1 MLRSIGKQSGVSVE
15 SVLLSVHTSCS
26 AVFVLESRNCS
37 VHSVLGFLFPV
48 DRTEIVSFY
57 AYFGI
62 CLGTLESTLFIKS
75 LNTGKTV
82 LDRDAMS
89 DRPCYHAHTRWT
101 PPLPFSRAAPRLMPH
116 RASLQLM
123 TSVYGN
129 LLLRPSVKTP
139 IRRRVASICD
149 FDL

>member
-1 MLRSIGKQSGVSVE
+1 M
-15 SVLLSVHTSCS
+15 
-26 AVFVLESRNCS
+26 
-37 VHSVLGFLFPV
+37 
-48 DRTEIVSFY
+48 
-57 AYFGI
+57 
-62 CLGTLESTLFIKS
+62 FIKS

-82 LDRDAMS
+82 LDRDAKS

-101 PPLPFSRAAPRLMPH
+101 PPLPFSRAAPRLVPH

-149 FDL
+149 FDLLPMIYDLDFQSPVS